1 MGIAHAEHVIVEPLP
16 AILKNVPWQLHKGL
30 RDSKAMQS
38 SVSTTGFAT
47 GTKGKFEENG
57 TLHSV
62 AKWSCWSC
70 NGTDM

>member
-1 MGIAHAEHVIVEPLP
+1 MRLSGRLTPNKATY
-16 AILKNVPWQLHKGL
+16 
-30 RDSKAMQS
+30 KAMQS